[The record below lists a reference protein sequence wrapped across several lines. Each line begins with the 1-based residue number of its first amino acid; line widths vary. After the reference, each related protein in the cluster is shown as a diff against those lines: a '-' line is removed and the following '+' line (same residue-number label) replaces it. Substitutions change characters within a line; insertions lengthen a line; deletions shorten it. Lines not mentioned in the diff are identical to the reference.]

1 MAAHYRFETTWFQH
15 GTTRLHRWAARDNAT
30 AAKLAVTMARL
41 GCTDVTVR
49 RFDPAVGWQPAG
61 SVRALGGRPVEQ
73 VVYLYDDVRTAEQRA
88 VDGARTVVA
97 DTGITALGRRSGM
110 RVFGAAC
117 RLAAGRAAL

>member
-1 MAAHYRFETTWFQH
+1 MAAHYRFETTWLQH

-30 AAKLAVTMARL
+30 AAKLAVVMARL

-61 SVRALGGRPVEQ
+61 QVRAVTGKAVEQ
-73 VVYLYDDVRTAEQRA
+73 VLYLYDDLRTDGQRA

-97 DTGITALGRRSGM
+97 DTGIAALGRRSGM
-110 RVFGAAC
+110 RVFGASC